1 MPAVPEIATS
11 AEAGLTDSRQGDT
24 WQQVAGQT
32 LGQLFIQ
39 GGQAAEAAPQHHH
52 LGVYHRDGG
61 GEPGGQDLQ
70 PAVDGRERRGFPG
83 LGAGNYQMTTG
94 ALAAEVVGDA
104 GFDLEVWNELTRR
117 LPDGT
122 YLEKLAIENNSLQ
135 LIGLSSEA
143 SQLVPLLQDAP
154 QWRKV
159 NLTGV
164 LQADGAAS
172 GRDRFTLTAEL
183 QPLPG
188 ATPAAPA
195 AAPVAEGADGNADHT
210 P

>member
-1 MPAVPEIATS
+1 M
-11 AEAGLTDSRQGDT
+11 
-24 WQQVAGQT
+24 
-32 LGQLFIQ
+32 QLLDNRR
-39 GGQAAEAAPQHHH
+39 A
-52 LGVYHRDGG
+52 
-61 GEPGGQDLQ
+61 
-70 PAVDGRERRGFPG
+70 AVDVLREDVERSARSARGVASARSQ
-83 LGAGNYQMTTG
+83 LQALLDGATFLETQRNQRAST
-94 ALAAEVVGDA
+94 V
-104 GFDLEVWNELTRR
+104 EVWNELTRR

-183 QPLPG
+183 QPLPS
-188 ATPAAPA
+188 AVPAPA
-195 AAPVAEGADGNADHT
+195 AAATETTEAAHADAKRT